1 MFEDLA
7 LKLESALKKVRGQG
21 KLTENNI
28 SDTLRDIRRVLL
40 DADVNFKVAKD
51 FIENVKT
58 KALGKEVL
66 SSITPG
72 QLITKIIYDELVH
85 ILGGNQS
92 EIKINGSGITTI
104 LISGL
109 QGSGKT
115 TFSAKLAKR
124 LKENQRKTL
133 LVAADI
139 HRPAAVKQLQ
149 MLGQQIN
156 VPVFSLEEKDAIKVV
171 KNSIEHTNENNFNTV
186 IIDTAGRLHVDEDM
200 MAEIEHI
207 KNLVLPTETLF
218 VVDAMTGQDAVN
230 SAKIFNERLNFDG
243 IVLTKLDGDARGGA
257 ALSIRS
263 VVGKP
268 IKFISSGEKLSQLET
283 FYPERLASR
292 ILGKGDVIS
301 LVEKVQE
308 NFEEI
313 EADKLEEKI
322 RKNEFDFED
331 FLKQIK
337 AIKKM
342 GSLSSLIGMIPG
354 LGAQAKNLKV
364 DDNAL
369 VKTEAII
376 NSMTNQ
382 ERKKPKVLNGS
393 RRMRIARGSG
403 TSIQEV
409 NRLLKQ
415 FSEMQKMMSQFSKKG
430 FGGSLLKN
438 YKFN

>member
-354 LGAQAKNLKV
+354 VGAQAKNLKV

-382 ERKKPKVLNGS
+382 ERKKPKILNGS

>member
-28 SDTLRDIRRVLL
+28 SDTLREIRRVLL

-85 ILGGNQS
+85 VLGGNQS

-133 LVAADI
+133 LVAADV

-230 SAKIFNERLNFDG
+230 SAKIFN
-243 IVLTKLDGDARGGA
+243 
-257 ALSIRS
+257 
-263 VVGKP
+263 
-268 IKFISSGEKLSQLET
+268 
-283 FYPERLASR
+283 
-292 ILGKGDVIS
+292 
-301 LVEKVQE
+301 
-308 NFEEI
+308 
-313 EADKLEEKI
+313 
-322 RKNEFDFED
+322 
-331 FLKQIK
+331 
-337 AIKKM
+337 
-342 GSLSSLIGMIPG
+342 
-354 LGAQAKNLKV
+354 
-364 DDNAL
+364 
-369 VKTEAII
+369 
-376 NSMTNQ
+376 
-382 ERKKPKVLNGS
+382 
-393 RRMRIARGSG
+393 
-403 TSIQEV
+403 
-409 NRLLKQ
+409 
-415 FSEMQKMMSQFSKKG
+415 
-430 FGGSLLKN
+430 
-438 YKFN
+438 